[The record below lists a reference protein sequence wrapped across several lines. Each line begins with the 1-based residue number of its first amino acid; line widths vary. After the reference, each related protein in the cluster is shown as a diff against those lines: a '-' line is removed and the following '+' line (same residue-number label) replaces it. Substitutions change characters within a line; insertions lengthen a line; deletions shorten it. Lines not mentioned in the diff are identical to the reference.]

1 MGNVSKDK
9 VNSSEEKML
18 ESIKKAYAHTK
29 DPKQRAAM
37 RKTMNDIS
45 REISSKKTGTKQID
59 LSVNKSD
66 RIKCQ
71 KDTWNGGDGWSGCY
85 SESMDAMWRVNHP
98 NKLSADETHI
108 LQNDDATGSIE
119 WGCIEYN
126 YSGHIIIDGKE
137 YTGDVY
143 PGIDSN
149 GNKYEALRLR
159 DLSKSDAEKIMNNEL
174 ENGRA
179 FCYRVYNTE
188 ALDQGDGHTLLCTG
202 RLADGTYTY
211 SNCATAQK
219 KYQIN
224 KPLSEQYNNTKYYE
238 RSENIELI
246 VDITA

>member
-1 MGNVSKDK
+1 MQ
-9 VNSSEEKML
+9 
-18 ESIKKAYAHTK
+18 KAYEHTK
-29 DPKQRAAM
+29 DPKQRESM
-37 RKTMNDIS
+37 RKTMNDIAYGL
-45 REISSKKTGTKQID
+45 SSKKTGTKQID

-71 KDTWNGGDGWSGCY
+71 NDTWNGGGGWSGCY

-119 WGCIEYN
+119 WGCEKYKYTGSIVVN
-126 YSGHIIIDGKE
+126 GKE
-137 YTGDVY
+137 YTGIVY

-159 DLSKSDAEKIMNNEL
+159 DLSKSDAEKIMDNEL

-188 ALDQGDGHTLLCTG
+188 ALDQKKGHTLLCTG

-219 KYQIN
+219 NYQIN
-224 KPLSEQYNNTKYYE
+224 KPLSEQYNNKKYYE